1 MAAEKHR
8 KGKKEFHQY
17 VWTCLTPALCL
28 ADLFP
33 NNCEQSRS
41 LLHHPLEYNSS
52 WDIAKD

>member
-1 MAAEKHR
+1 MIAEKHR

-33 NNCEQSRS
+33 NNWTIQVTAAPSPR
-41 LLHHPLEYNSS
+41 
-52 WDIAKD
+52 I